1 MNNDYCLQ
9 SGLRSG
15 TQSNLQGY
23 RNNDQGVS
31 TGVSTGDGA
40 GAGATAGA
48 NKLYWYQKTQLYK
61 VITNPMFI
69 VCLII
74 FIVIIVVIYWNYIR
88 PMSFKKIY
96 KKLLQFEGFKYSH
109 LTNQERE
116 ATIEESP
123 HTASPHN
130 NSHFIIYGS
139 SGSGKTSFLKHY
151 LAIANARNQRTY
163 VVFGRDERE
172 FPSQNFVPLLQL
184 EKVSIAELCKQLANK
199 IVVLDDA
206 GAYKNL
212 KTKVE
217 DLFRYGRH
225 LGIQVIYLAHY
236 AKDVLPVVRENCFKI
251 CLTINNPDNF
261 FESIVQTYGL
271 ASAVRDG
278 FNWKYYRDQ
287 LEFGIIEFDTR
298 SHKYKILNNKYK
310 LIYDSS
316 KRSEWGP
323 EQLVAYESYFFTGDD
338 YNKLK
343 IFLEAMSD
351 QTIEITPHNIA
362 YYYVAYCKQ
371 NNIKV
376 NESKIDNYVERMQ
389 KPLISDSVKE
399 SFKNLIYE
407 HAKSF
412 TKNKL

>member
-9 SGLRSG
+9 S
-15 TQSNLQGY
+15 Y

-31 TGVSTGDGA
+31 TGD
-40 GAGATAGA
+40 GA

-74 FIVIIVVIYWNYIR
+74 LIGIIVVIYWNYIR
-88 PMSFKKIY
+88 PRQFKTIY
-96 KKLLQFEGFKYSH
+96 KKLLQFAGFKYSH

-116 ATIEESP
+116 APQDTREATREAEV
-123 HTASPHN
+123 HG

-151 LAIANARNQRTY
+151 LAQVAEQRTY

-184 EKVSIAELCKQLANK
+184 EKVSIESLTNK

-206 GAYKNL
+206 GAYKSF

-225 LGIQVIYLAHY
+225 MGIQVIYLAHY
-236 AKDVLPVVRENCFKI
+236 AKDVLPIVRENCHKI
-251 CLTINNPDNF
+251 FLTINNPDNF
-261 FESIVQTYGL
+261 FESIVQTYAL
-271 ASAVRDG
+271 ASAIKDG
-278 FNWKYYRDQ
+278 FNWKYYRDL
-287 LEFGIIEFDTR
+287 LEYGIIEFDTR
-298 SHKYKILNNKYK
+298 SQKYKVLNNKYK
-310 LIYDSS
+310 LIYDAS
-316 KRSEWGP
+316 KRSKWGP
-323 EQLVAYESYFFTGDD
+323 EQLVAYESYFFTGDE
-338 YNKLK
+338 YNRLN
-343 IFLEAMSD
+343 IFLEEMSD
-351 QTIEITPHNIA
+351 QTIEITPLNIA
-362 YYYVAYCKQ
+362 YYYVFYCKQ
-371 NNIKV
+371 NNIRV

-399 SFKNLIYE
+399 DFKILIYDQ
-407 HAKSF
+407 AKSF
-412 TKNKL
+412 TKNKLSN

>member
-9 SGLRSG
+9 S
-15 TQSNLQGY
+15 Y
-23 RNNDQGVS
+23 RNNDQGVN
-31 TGVSTGDGA
+31 TGDGA
-40 GAGATAGA
+40 GAGA
-48 NKLYWYQKTQLYK
+48 NKLYWYQKTQIYK

-74 FIVIIVVIYWNYIR
+74 FIGIIVVIYWNYIR
-88 PMSFKKIY
+88 PRQFKTIY
-96 KKLLQFEGFKYSH
+96 KKLLQFAGFKYSH

-116 ATIEESP
+116 APQDTREATRE
-123 HTASPHN
+123 AEVQG

-151 LAIANARNQRTY
+151 LAQVAEQRTY

-184 EKVSIAELCKQLANK
+184 EKVGIESLANK

-206 GAYKNL
+206 GAYKSL

-217 DLFRYGRH
+217 DLFRFGRH

-251 CLTINNPDNF
+251 YLTINNPDNF

-271 ASAVRDG
+271 ASAKADAVNG
-278 FNWKYYRDQ
+278 LNWKYYRDQ
-287 LEFGIIEFDTR
+287 LEYGIIEFDTR
-298 SHKYKILNNKYK
+298 SQKYKILNDKYK

-316 KRSEWGP
+316 KRSKWGP
-323 EQLVAYESYFFTGDD
+323 EQLVAYESYFFTGDE
-338 YNKLK
+338 YNGLK
-343 IFLEAMSD
+343 IFLEEMSD
-351 QTIEITPHNIA
+351 QTIEITPLNIA

-371 NNIKV
+371 NNIRV

-389 KPLISDSVKE
+389 KPLISDSFKE
-399 SFKNLIYE
+399 NFKNLIYDQ
-407 HAKSF
+407 AKSF
-412 TKNKL
+412 TKNKLSN

>member
-9 SGLRSG
+9 S
-15 TQSNLQGY
+15 Y
-23 RNNDQGVS
+23 RNNDQG
-31 TGVSTGDGA
+31 D
-40 GAGATAGA
+40 GA
-48 NKLYWYQKTQLYK
+48 NKLYWYQKTQIYK

-74 FIVIIVVIYWNYIR
+74 FIGIIVVIYWNYIR
-88 PMSFKKIY
+88 PRQFKTIY
-96 KKLLQFEGFKYSH
+96 KKLLQFAGFKYSH

-116 ATIEESP
+116 APQDTREATREAEV
-123 HTASPHN
+123 HG

-151 LAIANARNQRTY
+151 LAQVATQRQRNY

-172 FPSQNFVPLLQL
+172 FPTQNFVPLLQL
-184 EKVSIAELCKQLANK
+184 EKVSIESLTNK

-206 GAYKNL
+206 GAYKSL

-217 DLFRYGRH
+217 DLFRYGRYM
-225 LGIQVIYLAHY
+225 GIQVIYLAHY
-236 AKDVLPVVRENCFKI
+236 AKDVLPIVRENCFKI
-251 CLTINNPDNF
+251 YLTINNPDNF
-261 FESIVQTYGL
+261 FESIVQTYAL
-271 ASAVRDG
+271 ASAIKDG
-278 FNWKYYRDQ
+278 FNWKYYRDH

-298 SHKYKILNNKYK
+298 SQKYKILNDKYN

-316 KRSEWGP
+316 KRSKWGP
-323 EQLVAYESYFFTGDD
+323 EQLVAYESYFLTGDE
-338 YNKLK
+338 YNRLK
-343 IFLEAMSD
+343 IFLEEMSD
-351 QTIEITPHNIA
+351 QTIEITPLNIA
-362 YYYVAYCKQ
+362 YYYVFYCKQ

-399 SFKNLIYE
+399 DFKNLIYDQ
-407 HAKSF
+407 AKSF
-412 TKNKL
+412 TKNKLSN